1 MGEKANCGSEERA
14 SLRINLKQSPTSL
27 IPGSYKLEFMA
38 STIQALPTE
47 VVYLIT
53 AGEVIDSLASVV
65 RELVENSLDAGAT
78 RIVVSLWPQQWR
90 IRVADNGCG
99 MNLDDLQQAATAHS
113 TSKIRSSADLWKINS
128 LGFRGEALHSL
139 TTLADLEILSR
150 SVGEKLGW
158 RISYG
163 DGGEVVQV
171 EVTAIAPGTVVTV
184 SNLFGNCSSRRQGL
198 PTVAQQMKAVQAT
211 IQQIAI
217 CHPHVTWQ
225 VWQNDRQW
233 FTISPAA
240 TTGQLLPQILP
251 QVRQGDLQEVKLEI
265 PNPLNSPL
273 LTPVRLTL
281 TASAHSALTLVVGL
295 PDRIHRHRP
304 DWVRVAI
311 NGRMVKTT
319 ELEQTILSAFH
330 RTLPRDRY
338 PICFLHLAISPDQIN
353 WNRNPAKTEIYLN
366 EIIYWQEQI
375 TQAINQALSISSTNF
390 KEAVHTTRVS
400 KLIKAAEAKGNYNF
414 NSQNPSDDQKT
425 PNSLKAVA
433 QVSNTYIVAEHPGG
447 MWLVE
452 QHIAHERVL
461 YEQLCDNWQ
470 LVPIEP
476 PMILYQLSPAQVS
489 QLQRI
494 GLEIEPFGE
503 QLWAVRNIPAPLQ
516 QRDDCAEAI
525 LELSWGGDL
534 QTAQVAVACRS
545 AIRNGTP
552 MNQQEMQTLLDN
564 WQSTRNPRTCP
575 HGRPIYLS
583 LEESSLARFFRRNW
597 VIGKSHGI

>member
-1 MGEKANCGSEERA
+1 
-14 SLRINLKQSPTSL
+14 
-27 IPGSYKLEFMA
+27 MA

-78 RIVVSLWPQQWR
+78 RIVVYLWPQQWR

-99 MNLDDLQQAATAHS
+99 MNIEDLQQAATAHS
-113 TSKIRSSADLWKINS
+113 TSKIRSSDDLWKINS

-139 TTLADLEILSR
+139 TTLADLEIISR
-150 SVGEKLGW
+150 PSGGHVGW
-158 RISYG
+158 RVVYG
-163 DGGEVVQV
+163 DDGKAKEV
-171 EVTAIAPGTVVTV
+171 EATAIAPGTVVTV
-184 SNLFGNCSSRRQGL
+184 SNLFGNCPSRRQGL
-198 PTVAQQMKAVQAT
+198 PSTTQQMKAVQAA
-211 IQQIAI
+211 IHQIAL
-217 CHPHVTWQ
+217 CHPQVTWQ
-225 VWQNDRQW
+225 IWQNDRVW

-251 QVRQGDLQEVKLEI
+251 QVRQGDLQELKLEL
-265 PNPLNSPL
+265 PQPSN
-273 LTPVRLTL
+273 
-281 TASAHSALTLVVGL
+281 SALSLVVGL
-295 PDRIHRHRP
+295 PDRCHRHRP
-304 DWVRVAI
+304 DWVRIAI
-311 NGRMVKTT
+311 NGRMVKSP

-338 PICFLHLAISPDQIN
+338 PICLLHLAISPDQIN

-366 EIIYWQEQI
+366 ELNYWQEQI
-375 TQAINQALSISSTNF
+375 TQAIDQALRIDSANF

-400 KLIKAAEAKGNYNF
+400 KLLKAAEEKGGYNF
-414 NSQNPSDDQKT
+414 NSKNLNEPVLNQH
-425 PNSLKAVA
+425 SLKAVA
-433 QVSNTYIVAEHPGG
+433 QVSNTYIVAEHPSG

-461 YEQLCDNWQ
+461 YEQICDNWQ
-470 LVPIEP
+470 LVPVEP
-476 PMILYQLSPAQVS
+476 SIILYQLSPAQVS
-489 QLQRI
+489 QLQHI
-494 GLEIEPFGE
+494 GLDIETFGE
-503 QLWAVRNIPAPLQ
+503 QLWAVRNIPALLQ
-516 QRDDCAEAI
+516 QREDCAEAI

-552 MNQQEMQTLLDN
+552 MNLQEMQTLLDQ
-564 WQSTRNPRTCP
+564 WQRTRNPRTCP

-583 LEESSLARFFRRNW
+583 LEESALARFFRRHW

>member
-1 MGEKANCGSEERA
+1 MS
-14 SLRINLKQSPTSL
+14 
-27 IPGSYKLEFMA
+27 

-65 RELVENSLDAGAT
+65 RELIENSLDAGAT
-78 RIVVSLWPQQWR
+78 RIVVSVWAQQWR
-90 IRVADNGCG
+90 VRVADNGCG
-99 MNLDDLQQAATAHS
+99 MNLDDLQQAASAHS
-113 TSKIRSSADLWKINS
+113 TSKIRSCADLWQINS

-150 SVGEKLGW
+150 PANSSSGGFKVV
-158 RISYG
+158 YG
-163 DGGEVVQV
+163 YGGEPVVV
-171 EVTAIAPGTVVTV
+171 EAAAIAPGTIVTI
-184 SNLFGNCSSRRQGL
+184 SNLFGNCSTRRQGL
-198 PTVAQQMKAVQAT
+198 PTSAIQMKAVQAS
-211 IQQIAI
+211 IYQIAL

-225 VWQNDRQW
+225 VWQNDREW
-233 FTISPAA
+233 FTLSPAA
-240 TTGQLLPQILP
+240 TTGKLLPQILH
-251 QVRQGDLQEVKLEI
+251 QVKQGDLQELKLEL
-265 PNPLNSPL
+265 PNPNKALN
-273 LTPVRLTL
+273 
-281 TASAHSALTLVVGL
+281 LVIGL
-295 PDRIHRHRP
+295 PDRCHRHRP

-311 NGRMVKTT
+311 NGRMVKSP
-319 ELEQTILSAFH
+319 ELEQTIFTGFH

-338 PICFLHLAISPDQIN
+338 PICFLHLYISPDQIN

-366 EIIYWQEQI
+366 ELSYWQEQI
-375 TQAINQALSISSTNF
+375 SSAIEQALRIDSVNI

-400 KLIKAAEAKGNYNF
+400 KLIKAAEEKGGYHVNRPNPNDENKTP
-414 NSQNPSDDQKT
+414 NSSLLT

-433 QVSNTYIVAEHPGG
+433 QVSNTYIVVEHENG

-470 LVPIEP
+470 LIPVEP
-476 PMILYQLSPAQVS
+476 AIILYQLSPAQVS

-494 GLEIEPFGE
+494 NIDIEPFGE
-503 QLWAVRNIPAPLQ
+503 QLWAVRNVPALLQ

-552 MNQQEMQTLLDN
+552 LTLPEMQTLLDD
-564 WQSTRNPRTCP
+564 WQRTRNPRTCP

-583 LEESSLARFFRRNW
+583 LEESALARFFRRNW

>member
-1 MGEKANCGSEERA
+1 
-14 SLRINLKQSPTSL
+14 
-27 IPGSYKLEFMA
+27 MA

-139 TTLADLEILSR
+139 TTLANLEILSR
-150 SVGEKLGW
+150 TVGGKLGW

-163 DGGEVVQV
+163 NGGEVVQV

-184 SNLFGNCSSRRQGL
+184 SHLFGNCSSRRQGL
-198 PTVAQQMKAVQAT
+198 PTAAQQMKAVQAT
-211 IQQIAI
+211 IHQIAL

-225 VWQNDRQW
+225 ISQNDRQW
-233 FTISPAA
+233 FTICPAA

-251 QVRQGDLQEVKLEI
+251 QVRQGDLQEVKLEL
-265 PNPLNSPL
+265 PNPPNSSLQTLHSYTDVINRVSPNSSLN
-273 LTPVRLTL
+273 
-281 TASAHSALTLVVGL
+281 LVVGL
-295 PDRIHRHRP
+295 PDRTHRHRP

-311 NGRMVKTT
+311 NGRMVKTP

-375 TQAINQALSISSTNF
+375 TQAINQALSISSNNL

-400 KLIKAAEAKGNYNF
+400 KLLKAAEAKGGYNF
-414 NSQNPSDDQKT
+414 NPQNPKEDYKN

-470 LVPIEP
+470 LVPVEP
-476 PMILYQLSPAQVS
+476 AIILYQLSPAQVS

-564 WQSTRNPRTCP
+564 WQRTRNPRTCP

-583 LEESSLARFFRRNW
+583 LEESALARFFRRNW